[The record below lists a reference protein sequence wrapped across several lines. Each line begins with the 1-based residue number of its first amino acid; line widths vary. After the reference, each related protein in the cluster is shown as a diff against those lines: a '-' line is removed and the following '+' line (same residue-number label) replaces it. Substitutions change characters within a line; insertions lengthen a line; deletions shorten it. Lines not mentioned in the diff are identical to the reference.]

1 MFVTIHNLIQSKL
14 RTFFTILG
22 IAIGIVALTIMG
34 AMSERINH
42 LVSGAIEYYNSRIIV
57 QPRSGIP
64 GGILGPPLTI
74 NILKSIKRLPG
85 VKAAF
90 PSTFILYQEQD
101 DEIFSFNLGF
111 PPLIKGVDVSRLY
124 YKNDP
129 SPIDLYSGQLFRSKE
144 KNVAV
149 IGFDIAKNKKL
160 NINDMFRLGGRDY
173 RVLGIMS
180 QSLTI
185 RDNFI
190 FIPLEEAQEILA
202 ELLPYPLN
210 LDPYALVSEIE
221 VYPHDLAE
229 ASYLATKIS
238 QQIKGVRALPPGEIK
253 RLYEQKLKI
262 FIAIAISSAV
272 IAVIVG
278 GLSIFNTMMMA
289 VSERTK
295 EIGVKKALGASN
307 INIML
312 EFITEAGIIGIIG
325 GVGGLAMGQLI
336 IHILNENILS
346 GGIILFV
353 ITPRLI
359 VFVLLFAVLLGILA
373 GLFPALVA
381 SRRKPI
387 NALRAD

>member
-1 MFVTIHNLIQSKL
+1 
-14 RTFFTILG
+14 
-22 IAIGIVALTIMG
+22 
-34 AMSERINH
+34 
-42 LVSGAIEYYNSRIIV
+42 
-57 QPRSGIP
+57 
-64 GGILGPPLTI
+64 
-74 NILKSIKRLPG
+74 
-85 VKAAF
+85 
-90 PSTFILYQEQD
+90 
-101 DEIFSFNLGF
+101 
-111 PPLIKGVDVSRLY
+111 
-124 YKNDP
+124 
-129 SPIDLYSGQLFRSKE
+129 
-144 KNVAV
+144 
-149 IGFDIAKNKKL
+149 
-160 NINDMFRLGGRDY
+160 
-173 RVLGIMS
+173 
-180 QSLTI
+180 
-185 RDNFI
+185 
-190 FIPLEEAQEILA
+190 
-202 ELLPYPLN
+202 
-210 LDPYALVSEIE
+210 
-221 VYPHDLAE
+221 
-229 ASYLATKIS
+229 
-238 QQIKGVRALPPGEIK
+238 LPPGEIK

-278 GLSIFNTMMMA
+278 GLSIFNTMMMS

-336 IHILNENILS
+336 IHILNEGILS